1 MSSRFRSPSRST
13 AAIFAWPL
21 VIGMLS
27 LAGLIAG
34 LTGGG
39 GRDVAAWALLGST
52 LVAISI
58 AFWRA
63 KDPASSASKSPRT
76 ESYINDLA

>member
-1 MSSRFRSPSRST
+1 MSSRSRST

-27 LAGLIAG
+27 LVGLVAG

-39 GRDVAAWALLGST
+39 ARDVAAWTLLGST
-52 LVAISI
+52 LVAIAH

-63 KDPASSASKSPRT
+63 KRFPSHTSQTPRNESPL
-76 ESYINDLA
+76 NDLA